1 MIDNGDIKK
10 AFITGSHA
18 YGRPN
23 KSSDVDLVILVSEE
37 DLKILK
43 EEADESNNW
52 ECEGRYKEHA
62 PQASCLRFGFLNLI
76 VCTTQEQYDLWL
88 KGTRRLKKKGPVKR
102 SEACYLFAKLR
113 ALVSGSDKEEA
124 ERQAESARQA
134 AIHRNKGAK

>member
-1 MIDNGDIKK
+1 MIDSEDIKK

-23 KSSDVDLVILVSEE
+23 RTSDLDLVILVSEE

-43 EEADESNNW
+43 KEADESNNW
-52 ECEGRYKEHA
+52 EHAGDYDAHA

-76 VCTTQEQYDLWL
+76 VCTTQEQYDVWY

-113 ALVSGSDKEEA
+113 ALANGNDKAEA
-124 ERQAESARQA
+124 ERQAEYVRKA
-134 AIHRNKGAK
+134 AIRRKKGGE